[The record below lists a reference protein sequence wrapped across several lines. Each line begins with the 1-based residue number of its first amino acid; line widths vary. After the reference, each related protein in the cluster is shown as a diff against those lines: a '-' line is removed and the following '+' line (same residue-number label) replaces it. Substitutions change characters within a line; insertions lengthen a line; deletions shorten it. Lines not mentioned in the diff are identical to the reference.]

1 MEIKK
6 VVVIGSGTMGSG
18 IAAHLCNANIPVT
31 LLDLKTDISE
41 KARDNIQRSKP
52 PLLLDKSKI
61 NNIKVG
67 NIFENFSEVKE
78 ADWVVEAVV
87 ERIDVKHDIYEKI
100 FKERKKGAIV
110 SSNTSSI
117 PIKVLSQN
125 LTEGEKKDFCITH
138 FFNPVRYMALL
149 EIVKNENNDLE
160 KINALKKFCEIELGK
175 GAIVCNDT
183 PGFLGNRVGVYA
195 MQIAMT
201 EAFKMKLSIEE
212 ADAIFGRPMGIPKTG
227 IFGLYDLIGIDL
239 MADVLKSFIKEL
251 PKTDNFHEVA
261 KEIPLVKKLIETGYT
276 GRKGKGGF
284 YRINKTDGKKV
295 MEALNLETGEYHA
308 SKKIN
313 IKSGKV
319 DLVALINRDD
329 KYGKYAWSVISKIIK
344 YASSLIPGITKEFND
359 IDEAMRLGFNWSKG
373 PFEMLEEIGVDNF
386 FNKVDEYGNIDF
398 LENLAKSKNEKFYG
412 ERQKYTDIETLGKVK
427 KKATSIDG
435 NDSAKIYRFKD
446 YNIVEFTTKAN
457 ALDYDSMD
465 ALNKATDKPLIIIN
479 ESMQFSAGV
488 NLSYTMN
495 YADKRDFKSIEKFI
509 KYFQETCKQLKYSDH
524 PVISAPSGL
533 TLGGGF
539 EVMVQ
544 SNFVASHTNI
554 VVGLVETI
562 VGLVPAGGGCKEM
575 LARWLETEEAK
586 KDPHYA
592 PLRVF
597 DIIGNAKTATS
608 PVEAEPLKYL
618 RAKDKK
624 IMNRNSLLEVSK
636 KIIEENRDFKT
647 PSENSFN
654 LPGKAVKDEMIKTL
668 EKLYDDKIILDHGME
683 VGKEL
688 ANVLSGGDT
697 TIDKTLSE
705 DDMFKL
711 ELDSFMR
718 LIETKKTQERIKHTL
733 ATGKPLVNYYFLL
746 FFIFYF
752 FITKFFNY
760 LLFFSYLLQIK
771 FSFPF
776 FYSFIFFYN
785 SFFFCNSSFNYF
797 LFF

>member
-31 LLDLKTDISE
+31 LLDLKTEISE
-41 KARDNIQRSKP
+41 QARDKIYKSRP

-67 NIFENFSEVKE
+67 NVSDDFAEVAE

-87 ERIDVKHDIYEKI
+87 ERIDIKHNIYEKI

-125 LTEGEKKDFCITH
+125 LTKEEKKDFCITH
-138 FFNPVRYMALL
+138 FFNPVRYMGLL

-160 KINALKKFCEIELGK
+160 KINSLKKFCEIELGK

-201 EAFKMKLSIEE
+201 EAFKMKLSVEE

-239 MADVLKSFIKEL
+239 MEDVLKSFIKEL
-251 PKTDNFHEVA
+251 PETDKLHVVA

-284 YRINKTDGKKV
+284 YRVNKANGKKV
-295 MEALNLETGEYHA
+295 MEALNLESGEYFP

-313 IKSGKV
+313 IKSEKI
-319 DLVALINRDD
+319 DLKALINRDD
-329 KYGKYAWSVISKIIK
+329 KYGEYAWSVISKIIK
-344 YASSLIPGITKEFND
+344 YASSLVPDITKEFND

-373 PFEMLEEIGVDNF
+373 PFEMLEEISVNF
-386 FNKVDEYGNIDF
+386 FFDRIDEYKNNDF
-398 LENLAKSKNEKFYG
+398 LENLAKTKNETFYG

-427 KKATSIDG
+427 KTATSIDG
-435 NDSAKIYRFKD
+435 NNSAQIYRFKD
-446 YNIVEFTTKAN
+446 YNIIEFTTKAN
-457 ALDYDSMD
+457 TLDYDSMD
-465 ALNKATDKPLIIIN
+465 ALKKATDKPLIIIN

-488 NLSYTMN
+488 NLSYIMEF
-495 YADKRDFKSIEKFI
+495 ADKGDFESIEKFI
-509 KYFQETCKQLKYSDH
+509 RYFQETCKHLKYSDH

-554 VVGLVETI
+554 VVGLVETV

-575 LARWLETEEAK
+575 LARWLETDEAK

-592 PLRVF
+592 PLKVF
-597 DIIGNAKTATS
+597 DIIGYAKTATS
-608 PVEAEPLKYL
+608 PVEAEPMKYL
-618 RAKDKK
+618 KAEDKK

-636 KIIEENRDFKT
+636 KILTENRDFKAPNET
-647 PSENSFN
+647 KFN
-654 LPGKAVKDEMIKTL
+654 LPGKAVKNKMIKVL
-668 EKLYDDKIILDHGME
+668 EKLHNDKIILDHGME

-697 TIDKTLSE
+697 IIDKTLSE
-705 DDMFKL
+705 DDIFKL
-711 ELDSFMR
+711 ELNSFMR
-718 LIETKKTQERIKHTL
+718 LIEMNKTKERIKHTL
-733 ATGKPLVNYYFLL
+733 ATGKPLIN
-746 FFIFYF
+746 
-752 FITKFFNY
+752 
-760 LLFFSYLLQIK
+760 
-771 FSFPF
+771 
-776 FYSFIFFYN
+776 
-785 SFFFCNSSFNYF
+785 
-797 LFF
+797 

>member
-31 LLDLKTDISE
+31 LLDLKTEISE
-41 KARDNIQRSKP
+41 QARDRIHKSKP

-67 NIFENFSEVKE
+67 NISDNFYEVAE

-87 ERIDVKHDIYEKI
+87 EKIDVKHDIYEKV
-100 FKERKKGAIV
+100 FKVRKNGAIV

-125 LTEGEKKDFCITH
+125 LTEEEKKDFCITH
-138 FFNPVRYMALL
+138 FFNPVRYMGLL
-149 EIVKNENNDLE
+149 EIVKSENNDLK
-160 KINALKKFCEIELGK
+160 KIDYLKKFCETELGK
-175 GAIVCNDT
+175 GAIICNDT

-201 EAFKMKLSIEE
+201 EAFKMKLSVEE

-251 PKTDNFHEVA
+251 PKTDKFHEVA

-284 YRINKTDGKKV
+284 YRVNKTDGKKI
-295 MEALNLETGEYHA
+295 MEALNLETGDYSP

-313 IKSGKV
+313 IKTEKV
-319 DLVALINRDD
+319 DLKNLINRDD

-344 YASSLIPGITKEFND
+344 YASSLVPGVTKEFND
-359 IDEAMRLGFNWSKG
+359 IDEAMRLGFNWAKG
-373 PFEMLEEIGVDNF
+373 PFEMLEEIGVNNF
-386 FNKVDEYGNIDF
+386 FNKINEYKNNDF
-398 LENLAKSKNEKFYG
+398 LENLAQSKNEEFYG
-412 ERQKYTDIETLGKVK
+412 ERQKYTKIETLGKVK
-427 KKATSIDG
+427 KTAISVDG
-435 NDSAKIYRFKD
+435 NNSAQIYRFKD

-465 ALNKATDKPLIIIN
+465 ALKKATDKPLIIIN

-488 NLSYTMN
+488 NLSYTMEFAN
-495 YADKRDFKSIEKFI
+495 KGDFKSIEKFI
-509 KYFQETCKQLKYSDH
+509 RYFQETCKHLKYSDY

-539 EVMVQ
+539 EVMVH
-544 SNFVASHTNI
+544 SNFVVSHTNI
-554 VVGLVETI
+554 VVGLVESI
-562 VGLVPAGGGCKEM
+562 VGLIPAGGGCKEM
-575 LARWLETEEAK
+575 LARWLDTKEAK
-586 KDPHYA
+586 QDPDYA
-592 PLRVF
+592 SLKVF
-597 DIIGNAKTATS
+597 DIIGYGKTATS
-608 PVEAEPLKYL
+608 PVEAIPMKYL
-618 RAKDKK
+618 KPEDKK
-624 IMNRNSLLEVSK
+624 IMNRNSLLEASK
-636 KIIEENRDFKT
+636 KILEDNRDFKAPAET
-647 PSENSFN
+647 EFN
-654 LPGKAVKDEMIKTL
+654 LAGNSVKEKMIKIL
-668 EKLYDDKIILDHGME
+668 EKLYNDKVILDHGMD
-683 VGKEL
+683 VGREL

-705 DDMFKL
+705 EDLFKL
-711 ELDSFMR
+711 ELNAFMR
-718 LIETKKTQERIKHTL
+718 LIETKETQDRIKHTL
-733 ATGKPLVNYYFLL
+733 ATGKPLIN
-746 FFIFYF
+746 
-752 FITKFFNY
+752 
-760 LLFFSYLLQIK
+760 
-771 FSFPF
+771 
-776 FYSFIFFYN
+776 
-785 SFFFCNSSFNYF
+785 
-797 LFF
+797 

>member
-31 LLDLKTDISE
+31 LLDLKTEISE
-41 KARDNIQRSKP
+41 QARDKIHKSRP

-67 NIFENFSEVKE
+67 NILDNFDEVKE

-87 ERIDVKHDIYEKI
+87 ERIDIKHGIYKKI

-125 LTEGEKKDFCITH
+125 LTEEEKKDFCITH
-138 FFNPVRYMALL
+138 FFNPVRYMGLL
-149 EIVKNENNDLE
+149 EIVKSENNDLK
-160 KINALKKFCEIELGK
+160 KINYLKKFCETELGK

-201 EAFKMKLSIEE
+201 EAFKMKLSVEE

-239 MADVLKSFIKEL
+239 MGDVLKSFIKEL
-251 PKTDNFHEVA
+251 PKTDKFHDVA

-276 GRKGKGGF
+276 GRKSKGGF
-284 YRINKTDGKKV
+284 YRVNKTDGNKI
-295 MEALNLETGEYHA
+295 MEALNLETGDYYP

-313 IKSGKV
+313 IKTEKMDLKV
-319 DLVALINRDD
+319 LINRDD
-329 KYGKYAWSVISKIIK
+329 KYGNYAWSVISKIIK
-344 YASSLIPGITKEFND
+344 YASSLVPEITKEFND
-359 IDEAMRLGFNWSKG
+359 IDEAMRLGFNWTKG
-373 PFEMLEEIGVDNF
+373 PFEMLEEIGVSNF
-386 FNKVDEYGNIDF
+386 FDKVDEYENNNF
-398 LENLAKSKNEKFYG
+398 LKNLAKSKNEKFYG
-412 ERQKYTDIETLGKVK
+412 ERQKYTNIETLGKVK
-427 KKATSIDG
+427 KTATSIDG
-435 NDSAKIYRFKD
+435 NNSAQIYRFKD

-465 ALNKATDKPLIIIN
+465 ALKKATDKPLIIIN

-488 NLSYTMN
+488 NLSYTMEF
-495 YADKRDFKSIEKFI
+495 ADRGDFKSIEKFI
-509 KYFQETCKQLKYSDH
+509 KYFQETCEHLKYSDY

-539 EVMVQ
+539 EVMVH

-562 VGLVPAGGGCKEM
+562 VGLIPAGGGCKEM
-575 LARWLETEEAK
+575 LARWLDTEEAK
-586 KDPHYA
+586 QDPHYA
-592 PLRVF
+592 SLKVF
-597 DIIGNAKTATS
+597 DIIGYGKTATS
-608 PVEAEPLKYL
+608 PVEAIPMKYL
-618 RAKDKK
+618 KPEDKK

-636 KIIEENRDFKT
+636 KILEDNREFKAPAET
-647 PSENSFN
+647 KFN
-654 LPGKAVKDEMIKTL
+654 LAGNLVKEKMIKIL
-668 EKLYDDKIILDHGME
+668 EKLYNDKVILDHGMK

-705 DDMFKL
+705 KDLFKL
-711 ELDSFMR
+711 ELDAFMR
-718 LIETKKTQERIKHTL
+718 LIETKETQDRIKQTL
-733 ATGKPLVNYYFLL
+733 ATGKPLIN
-746 FFIFYF
+746 
-752 FITKFFNY
+752 
-760 LLFFSYLLQIK
+760 
-771 FSFPF
+771 
-776 FYSFIFFYN
+776 
-785 SFFFCNSSFNYF
+785 
-797 LFF
+797 